1 MYRRCSSNNSDQIP
15 TSVHSVPV
23 PDPYSPAVLRTSS
36 PGSFETF
43 NPLHACRRGS
53 SEIDGDDS
61 DNSTQMQNNDG
72 PYGDIQD
79 SHGNS
84 FPFLDDDDVED
95 ERDEEYPVPRKVPRR
110 VVKAALNYRVS
121 KPNVPRER
129 ICTYDLDKEQAPLR
143 HAYIFF
149 ERRHSHS
156 SNVLSVEG
164 NGIHA
169 TQVSNQDTAVSLH
182 YP

>member
-61 DNSTQMQNNDG
+61 DNSTQMHNNDG
-72 PYGDIQD
+72 TYGDIQD
-79 SHGNS
+79 SNGNS
-84 FPFLDDDDVED
+84 FPFLDDHDVED
-95 ERDEEYPVPRKVPRR
+95 KRDGERPVPRKVPRQFE
-110 VVKAALNYRVS
+110 KAAINYRVT
-121 KPNVPRER
+121 KPNVTHER
-129 ICTYDLDKEQAPLR
+129 ICTYNLVEEQAPLR
-143 HAYIFF
+143 HVFHFF
-149 ERRHSHS
+149 R
-156 SNVLSVEG
+156 
-164 NGIHA
+164 A
-169 TQVSNQDTAVSLH
+169 TLLPQS
-182 YP
+182 